1 MVGRKLIMIV
11 DSYSNFDLFISFTSS
26 KVSIGKGKIHFVHI
40 SPNKKP
46 RGHQEN
52 IKEKDVVIRNRL

>member
-1 MVGRKLIMIV
+1 MVGRKSIMIA

-26 KVSIGKGKIHFVHI
+26 KVSIGKGKIYCVHI

-52 IKEKDVVIRNRL
+52 IKDKDVVIRNRL